1 VKQPAVIS
9 RRLKLLAALLTV
21 TLGGCEA
28 LTGLSRGVYGGVDG
42 GFNGKSAD
50 QQKHCRGEITRSS
63 KSSYGTLDVVEG
75 AMRKGGL

>member
-50 QQKHCRGEITRSS
+50 QQK
-63 KSSYGTLDVVEG
+63 TLP
-75 AMRKGGL
+75 R